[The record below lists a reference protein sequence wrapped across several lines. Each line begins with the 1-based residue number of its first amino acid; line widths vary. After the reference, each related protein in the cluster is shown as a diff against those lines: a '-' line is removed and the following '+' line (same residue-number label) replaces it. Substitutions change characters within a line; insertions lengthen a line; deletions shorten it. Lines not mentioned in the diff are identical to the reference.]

1 MTDGQFRLGL
11 SNIQIRATWTLAR
24 ESGVTYTPVPPA
36 CRYGALLHRISLHRR
51 AESLRKVARNG
62 LTGQALDH
70 HTVNPQRQS
79 WRNTMASKQTKEGAE
94 PTTDTGRV
102 PKRKTI
108 AASKVG
114 LSLTI
119 SDKTLKEFDRKQEE
133 TIKAAEKD
141 QNFSWG

>member
-1 MTDGQFRLGL
+1 
-11 SNIQIRATWTLAR
+11 
-24 ESGVTYTPVPPA
+24 
-36 CRYGALLHRISLHRR
+36 
-51 AESLRKVARNG
+51 
-62 LTGQALDH
+62 
-70 HTVNPQRQS
+70 
-79 WRNTMASKQTKEGAE
+79 MASKRTKEGAE